1 MSNTSDER
9 LAFISFGGSIDI
21 EIAALLC
28 DFLCDF
34 LGYKSS
40 VYCTASHDNRTS
52 TPYGEDFSASYM
64 NNISEAKVFIPLLSE
79 NYLQS
84 KTALIEMGAAY
95 ALKKKFIPFLISG
108 CDYGKL
114 QPLYN
119 IRNNDMY
126 AIDDRV
132 ALQKALEEINRVLGS
147 PNPISDDKC
156 NSLIRNI
163 KQKKSDYK
171 TNISKQ
177 KQVKFVCKKLFSN
190 NDAYNSFINE
200 LGNRSILDIGI
211 TNYTHDKVFECNL
224 YFKDTKS
231 VSDLINFLQE
241 KDYSDNDY
249 SLIEIEG

>member
-1 MSNTSDER
+1 
-9 LAFISFGGSIDI
+9 
-21 EIAALLC
+21 
-28 DFLCDF
+28 
-34 LGYKSS
+34 
-40 VYCTASHDNRTS
+40 
-52 TPYGEDFSASYM
+52 
-64 NNISEAKVFIPLLSE
+64 
-79 NYLQS
+79 
-84 KTALIEMGAAY
+84 MGAAY